1 MMPSASPKQRVL
13 IVGAKFGEMY
23 LNAFMQPPEGLE
35 LVGLLAQG
43 SARSRELAHAFG
55 IPLYTSPEQITRM
68 PDIACIV
75 VRSTVAGGTGTQ
87 LARHFLTRGVHVIQ
101 EHPLHPD
108 DISSLQTLAQE
119 QGCCYWVNTFYPHT
133 RAGRTWL
140 RDAQQLRRCLA
151 KTPPVV
157 HATTSRQLLYSTL
170 DLLLLALGVDAA
182 AVECDVVGSFSDF
195 HCLRLFW
202 PEGEACLLL
211 QRYLDPD
218 DPDMH
223 SLIMHRLLLG
233 WPEGHLSLEA
243 SYGPV
248 IWSSSLFVA
257 DHQENA
263 HSLYRRPEILRD
275 LPGLT
280 RSAAP
285 LSWRDCCETVGPEG
299 VSWLLHQL
307 RSHLAG
313 GNTTAARPKV
323 HQIALSRLWQQILRK
338 TGNAEIRR
346 LTPPHHDRLA
356 GFYNDDD
363 KEAL

>member
-35 LVGLLAQG
+35 LVGLLARG

-202 PEGEACLLL
+202 PEEKPACCFSAISILTI
-211 QRYLDPD
+211 Q
-218 DPDMH
+218 
-223 SLIMHRLLLG
+223 ICIA
-233 WPEGHLSLEA
+233 LSCTA
-243 SYGPV
+243 CCWAGRKV
-248 IWSSSLFVA
+248 IFRW
-257 DHQENA
+257 
-263 HSLYRRPEILRD
+263 RRA
-275 LPGLT
+275 T
-280 RSAAP
+280 AP
-285 LSWRDCCETVGPEG
+285 LSGHPAC
-299 VSWLLHQL
+299 
-307 RSHLAG
+307 
-313 GNTTAARPKV
+313 
-323 HQIALSRLWQQILRK
+323 LSQ
-338 TGNAEIRR
+338 TIRR
-346 LTPPHHDRLA
+346 TPTASTADRRSCA
-356 GFYNDDD
+356 ICRV
-363 KEAL
+363 

>member
-223 SLIMHRLLLG
+223 SLIIQPVCRRPSGERPQPLPQTGDPARSAGSDAQRGAPELARLLR
-233 WPEGHLSLEA
+233 
-243 SYGPV
+243 
-248 IWSSSLFVA
+248 
-257 DHQENA
+257 N
-263 HSLYRRPEILRD
+263 RR
-275 LPGLT
+275 
-280 RSAAP
+280 
-285 LSWRDCCETVGPEG
+285 
-299 VSWLLHQL
+299 
-307 RSHLAG
+307 AG
-313 GNTTAARPKV
+313 GRQLVATPVAQPSGGRTSTSGLPKRTSDRVITFMAADF
-323 HQIALSRLWQQILRK
+323 
-338 TGNAEIRR
+338 T
-346 LTPPHHDRLA
+346 
-356 GFYNDDD
+356 
-363 KEAL
+363 

>member
-182 AVECDVVGSFSDF
+182 AVECDMVGSFSDF

-248 IWSSSLFVA
+248 IWSSSLYVA
-257 DHQENA
+257 DHQQNPPQ
-263 HSLYRRPEILRD
+263 SLAQTGDPA
-275 LPGLT
+275 
-280 RSAAP
+280 RSAGSDAQRGAP
-285 LSWRDCCETVGPEG
+285 ELAR
-299 VSWLLHQL
+299 LL
-307 RSHLAG
+307 RNRRAG
-313 GNTTAARPKV
+313 GRQLVATPVAQQSGGRTSTRGLPKRTSDRVITFMAADF
-323 HQIALSRLWQQILRK
+323 
-338 TGNAEIRR
+338 T
-346 LTPPHHDRLA
+346 
-356 GFYNDDD
+356 
-363 KEAL
+363 

>member
-140 RDAQQLRRCLA
+140 RDAQQLR
-151 KTPPVV
+151 
-157 HATTSRQLLYSTL
+157 
-170 DLLLLALGVDAA
+170 
-182 AVECDVVGSFSDF
+182 
-195 HCLRLFW
+195 
-202 PEGEACLLL
+202 
-211 QRYLDPD
+211 
-218 DPDMH
+218 
-223 SLIMHRLLLG
+223 
-233 WPEGHLSLEA
+233 
-243 SYGPV
+243 
-248 IWSSSLFVA
+248 
-257 DHQENA
+257 
-263 HSLYRRPEILRD
+263 
-275 LPGLT
+275 
-280 RSAAP
+280 
-285 LSWRDCCETVGPEG
+285 
-299 VSWLLHQL
+299 
-307 RSHLAG
+307 SHLAG
-313 GNTTAARPKV
+313 EHPPAACQSV

>member
-55 IPLYTSPEQITRM
+55 IPLYTSPEQITKM

-202 PEGEACLLL
+202 PEGEACLLCL
-211 QRYLDPD
+211 ADDGQQR
-218 DPDMH
+218 H
-223 SLIMHRLLLG
+223 CLG
-233 WPEGHLSLEA
+233 R
-243 SYGPV
+243 V
-248 IWSSSLFVA
+248 VA
-257 DHQENA
+257 IA
-263 HSLYRRPEILRD
+263 
-275 LPGLT
+275 
-280 RSAAP
+280 
-285 LSWRDCCETVGPEG
+285 VGPP
-299 VSWLLHQL
+299 LHLVEQAPGFVKADSRGRHAGL
-307 RSHLAG
+307 SGQFTDLHLASW
-313 GNTTAARPKV
+313 AA
-323 HQIALSRLWQQILRK
+323 
-338 TGNAEIRR
+338 G
-346 LTPPHHDRLA
+346 
-356 GFYNDDD
+356 
-363 KEAL
+363 

>member
-151 KTPPVV
+151 KTPP
-157 HATTSRQLLYSTL
+157 S
-170 DLLLLALGVDAA
+170 
-182 AVECDVVGSFSDF
+182 
-195 HCLRLFW
+195 
-202 PEGEACLLL
+202 
-211 QRYLDPD
+211 
-218 DPDMH
+218 
-223 SLIMHRLLLG
+223 
-233 WPEGHLSLEA
+233 
-243 SYGPV
+243 
-248 IWSSSLFVA
+248 
-257 DHQENA
+257 
-263 HSLYRRPEILRD
+263 
-275 LPGLT
+275 
-280 RSAAP
+280 
-285 LSWRDCCETVGPEG
+285 
-299 VSWLLHQL
+299 
-307 RSHLAG
+307 
-313 GNTTAARPKV
+313 
-323 HQIALSRLWQQILRK
+323 
-338 TGNAEIRR
+338 
-346 LTPPHHDRLA
+346 TPPPADSCSTPLWICCCWLWALMPPPWSATWLA
-356 GFYNDDD
+356 
-363 KEAL
+363 ALAIFTV

>member
-202 PEGEACLLL
+202 PEG
-211 QRYLDPD
+211 
-218 DPDMH
+218 
-223 SLIMHRLLLG
+223 
-233 WPEGHLSLEA
+233 
-243 SYGPV
+243 
-248 IWSSSLFVA
+248 
-257 DHQENA
+257 
-263 HSLYRRPEILRD
+263 
-275 LPGLT
+275 
-280 RSAAP
+280 
-285 LSWRDCCETVGPEG
+285 

-313 GNTTAARPKV
+313 EHPPAACQSV